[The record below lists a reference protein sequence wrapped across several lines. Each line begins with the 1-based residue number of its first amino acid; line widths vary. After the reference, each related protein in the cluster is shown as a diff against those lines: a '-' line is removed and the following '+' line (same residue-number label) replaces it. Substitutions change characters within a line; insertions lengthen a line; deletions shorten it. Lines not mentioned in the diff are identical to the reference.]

1 MAQVDQCGTRLH
13 TPEKKAGNW
22 AGPTPIQSKRI
33 HRSKLTF
40 QQANLEHSKLTW
52 KDIWEMEG
60 SRLRASYDVHSTII
74 SVVRAGEC
82 LVTLSARVCTTLLDP
97 GRAGRPWS
105 QTAPSNRDNNSLSLA
120 RPHLEA
126 RRRYASWNTPGMSG
140 VVGGDVVGIKW
151 NTLKTNS
158 AYLMFPIK

>member
-1 MAQVDQCGTRLH
+1 
-13 TPEKKAGNW
+13 
-22 AGPTPIQSKRI
+22 
-33 HRSKLTF
+33 
-40 QQANLEHSKLTW
+40 
-52 KDIWEMEG
+52 MEG
-60 SRLRASYDVHSTII
+60 SRLRASYDVHSTNQNISKEEKVLCVLSTKLRQFWGISFISRPLHLEAGTASNALTHPMSELPNII

-97 GRAGRPWS
+97 GRAGRAWS

-126 RRRYASWNTPGMSG
+126 RRHYASWNTPGMSG
-140 VVGGDVVGIKW
+140 VVVGDVVGIKW

-158 AYLMFPIK
+158 AYLMFPVK